1 MPLSPDDDTEARA
14 EAGRAVRR
22 LGHALVGH
30 QVPTPLVEE
39 VASTVSELADRLEA
53 GGPPRNRAVES
64 FGSDAWHQQQQHD
77 DGGVVG
83 TYDDRPFSGRSS
95 PWGLDLEVHRHGDEI
110 VGVLELGAAHEG
122 APGRSHGG
130 IVAALFDDVFGFVL
144 GILQEPA
151 FTGELTVRYVRPT
164 PLHRTPGMPRPAGRT
179 DRPQDLDRGRAR
191 RRRDGRGAGPWSRP
205 VHRRRP
211 GGDAAGERP
220 PPRPARRRLRTVS
233 PADSLPHA

>member
-1 MPLSPDDDTEARA
+1 MGGVPDDDIEARA
-14 EAGRAVRR
+14 RAGRAVRR

-30 QVPTPLVEE
+30 QVPASLVDE
-39 VASTVSELADRLEA
+39 VAVTVGELADRLES
-53 GGPPRNRAVES
+53 GGPPRNRAIES
-64 FGSDAWHQQQQHD
+64 FGGDAWHQQEQRQ
-77 DGGVVG
+77 DGLVG

-110 VGVLELGAAHEG
+110 IGLVQLGAAHEG

-164 PLHRTPGMPRPAGRT
+164 PLHRPLACHGRLGERVGRKIWIEGELVDAET
-179 DRPQDLDRGRAR
+179 GEELARGRGLFIAVAR
-191 RRRDGRGAGPWSRP
+191 EAMLPESARLPAPPDEGS
-205 VHRRRP
+205 
-211 GGDAAGERP
+211 ER
-220 PPRPARRRLRTVS
+220 
-233 PADSLPHA
+233 

>member
-1 MPLSPDDDTEARA
+1 MPQSPDDDTEARA
-14 EAGRAVRR
+14 RAGRAVRR

-30 QVPTPLVEE
+30 QVPAPLVEE
-39 VASTVSELADRLEA
+39 VATTVGELADRLEA

-64 FGSDAWHQQQQHD
+64 FGSEAWHHQQQQD
-77 DGGVVG
+77 EDGVVG

-164 PLHRTPGMPRPAGRT
+164 PLHRSLAC
-179 DRPQDLDRGRAR
+179 RGRLGERVGRKIWIEGELVDAETGEELAR
-191 RRRDGRGAGPWSRP
+191 GRGLFIAVDREAMLPESARLPAPPDEGS
-205 VHRRRP
+205 
-211 GGDAAGERP
+211 ER
-220 PPRPARRRLRTVS
+220 
-233 PADSLPHA
+233 